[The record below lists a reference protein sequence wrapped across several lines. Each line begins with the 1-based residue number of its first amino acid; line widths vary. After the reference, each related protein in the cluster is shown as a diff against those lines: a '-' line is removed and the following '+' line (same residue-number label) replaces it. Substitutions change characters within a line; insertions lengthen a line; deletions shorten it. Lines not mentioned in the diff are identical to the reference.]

1 MQAESIGFTFCLLRC
16 CQDSHALLG
25 LLEVLD
31 AFVNFT
37 QFLFQLVLVGLQA
50 FLLLLGGEEL
60 AKSWT
65 ASAPT
70 TAAGASHNAAGTY
83 CWLTHTI
90 TPFQG
95 FVLKDKDV
103 Q

>member
-1 MQAESIGFTFCLLRC
+1 MQAESIGFTFRLLRC

-31 AFVNFT
+31 AFINFT
-37 QFLFQLVLVGLQA
+37 QFLFQLVLVKLQT
-50 FLLLLGGEEL
+50 FLLFLGREEL

-70 TAAGASHNAAGTY
+70 TAAGASHNAAWTHS
-83 CWLTHTI
+83 WLTHTI
-90 TPFQG
+90 TPFLG
-95 FVLKDKDV
+95 SVLQDKDF